1 MRGWVSPSCRG
12 PRGVHAG
19 VVNSG
24 VVSPGS
30 VGAAAPEMIPCS
42 CSAFHARSRWRAAWA
57 FVSRTSSARAV
68 SSGGLGAEG
77 PGWRASPTRTPANGP
92 ARFLATSPP
101 NSVGRMLCLRALCGT
116 ATRRHAQEDTLRR
129 ARPAGVLNLLP
140 SPARKSRSCFLRP
153 LARSEHEKTA
163 TTASGGRREVGNVDS
178 LELASA
184 TAAVP
189 FAGAFA
195 FASAATL
202 VGLALGLQ
210 DNGNG
215 LLKAWVATMAFIL
228 PLQCL
233 ILTAATRGLGGARA
247 LPVRLSAVRPPRG
260 AIGKQGQDRR
270 HTEEQIGG
278 GHSCPRRQRL

>member
-1 MRGWVSPSCRG
+1 M
-12 PRGVHAG
+12 
-19 VVNSG
+19 
-24 VVSPGS
+24 
-30 VGAAAPEMIPCS
+30 
-42 CSAFHARSRWRAAWA
+42 
-57 FVSRTSSARAV
+57 
-68 SSGGLGAEG
+68 
-77 PGWRASPTRTPANGP
+77 
-92 ARFLATSPP
+92 
-101 NSVGRMLCLRALCGT
+101 
-116 ATRRHAQEDTLRR
+116 
-129 ARPAGVLNLLP
+129 
-140 SPARKSRSCFLRP
+140 K
-153 LARSEHEKTA
+153 KTA
-163 TTASGGRREVGNVDS
+163 TTASGGPREVGNVDS

-228 PLQCL
+228 ALQCL

-260 AIGKQGQDRR
+260 PSANRARTGATPKSKLAAAMAVP
-270 HTEEQIGG
+270 GG
-278 GHSCPRRQRL
+278 TW